1 VSNDSEKLL
10 KALGSNE
17 IAMQMLA
24 PEERKLLVRF
34 NEEIDMLREERNIS
48 ADSDVS
54 DELIEEVFQIVPGAE
69 RVLYKQTEI
78 LDSLFGAG
86 SG

>member
-1 VSNDSEKLL
+1 MSSDSEKLL

-24 PEERKLLVRF
+24 PEDRELLVRF
-34 NEEIDMLREERNIS
+34 NEEVDMLREERNIP
-48 ADSDVS
+48 ANSDVS

-69 RVLYKQTEI
+69 RALYKQTKI
-78 LDSLFGAG
+78 VDSLFGAG